1 MDAARDA
8 EVGGSVACSGGHR
21 PSTIALG
28 VVRNVSAGWDVM
40 LSWSTPVRDYCERT
54 GPGFWAE
61 PANVLSSVAFLLAA
75 LMAFR
80 RWRHAGGDDI
90 ASLGLIIV
98 VAAVGLG
105 SIAFHAL
112 ATVGA
117 AVLDVAPIAVFICSY
132 LFVALHRF
140 LRLSSSIAVSFVL
153 AFVMLSTFA
162 QRLVPAD
169 MLNGSIGYVP
179 ALGVMCLVAALAL
192 LRARTALTA
201 DVAVPIGSA
210 PPGEGE
216 RARKIGWWL
225 LTTSAVFATSLVLR
239 SIDFAVC
246 RRIPIG
252 THFLWHL
259 LNAWVLYRLVCG
271 AIDWRCDEQS
281 LLCPARSDP
290 AGVTVWRQN

>member
-1 MDAARDA
+1 
-8 EVGGSVACSGGHR
+8 
-21 PSTIALG
+21 
-28 VVRNVSAGWDVM
+28 M
-40 LSWSTPVRDYCERT
+40 LSWSTPVSDYCERT

-80 RWRHAGGDDI
+80 RWRQAGGDDI
-90 ASLGLIIV
+90 AGLGLIIV

-105 SIAFHAL
+105 SMAFHAL
-112 ATVGA
+112 ATMGA
-117 AVLDVAPIAVFICSY
+117 AVLDVGPIAVFICSY

-140 LRLSSSIAVSFVL
+140 LRLPPSIAVSFVL
-153 AFVMLSTFA
+153 AFVVLSTFA
-162 QRLVPAD
+162 QRLIPTD

-192 LRARTALTA
+192 LRARTTTGLA
-201 DVAVPIGSA
+201 S
-210 PPGEGE
+210 PGEGE

-239 SIDFAVC
+239 SIDFALC
-246 RRIPIG
+246 RAIPIG

-259 LNAWVLYRLVCG
+259 LNAWVLYRLVRG

-281 LLCPARSDP
+281 LLHPARSDP
-290 AGVTVWRQN
+290 AGDTVWGRN